1 MLQIEDTI
9 ISLDLLE
16 QNFICDLNNCKGACC
31 IEGDEGAPLNANEVK
46 IIEELLPIIWDDL
59 SEKSKDVINN
69 QGITYI
75 DREGEPVISI
85 VNGAECVFTFTD
97 EKGVCKCAI
106 EKAFREGKTDFYKP
120 ISCHLYPIRLQKYN
134 DYTAVNYHKW
144 NLCKCA
150 RKLGNKMQMPVYQFL
165 KEPLIRKFGADWFNQ
180 LEIAD
185 NEFKKNPEI
194 LPRNRHYSDFQ

>member
-16 QNFICDLNNCKGACC
+16 QNFICDLNTCKGACC

-59 SEKSKDVINN
+59 SDKSKDVINK

-97 EKGVCKCAI
+97 EKGICKCAI
-106 EKAFREGKTDFYKP
+106 EKAYREGKTDFYKP

>member
-59 SEKSKDVINN
+59 SDKSKDIINN

>member
-59 SEKSKDVINN
+59 SDKSKDIINN

-97 EKGVCKCAI
+97 EKGICKCAI
-106 EKAFREGKTDFYKP
+106 EKAYREGKTDFYKP